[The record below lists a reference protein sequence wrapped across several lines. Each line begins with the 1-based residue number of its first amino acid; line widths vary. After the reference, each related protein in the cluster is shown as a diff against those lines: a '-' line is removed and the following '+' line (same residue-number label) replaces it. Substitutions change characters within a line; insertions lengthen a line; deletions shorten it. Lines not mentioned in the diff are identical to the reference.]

1 MSTPLWLMVGKN
13 GSKASHAITTPK
25 AGSASKSYAV
35 SAKKALSAKE
45 SSVFKKVAGL
55 GSPRYGQK
63 AVALLNER
71 IAKLGSIRAY
81 HEHLS
86 GKTKNEQS
94 TAGGNGRV

>member
-1 MSTPLWLMVGKN
+1 M
-13 GSKASHAITTPK
+13 
-25 AGSASKSYAV
+25 
-35 SAKKALSAKE
+35 
-45 SSVFKKVAGL
+45 FKKVAGL

-71 IAKLGSIRAY
+71 IAKFGSIRVY

-94 TAGGNGRV
+94 TAGGNGRI